1 MDCEKNEQLC
11 SVWKHQPSK
20 VTGNA
25 DQNPYIVMIRDAQV
39 FEYPGHTIKQEDIN
53 QWLATLGPQSPDH
66 RAPLIEWVI
75 EGEKL
80 MMRERER
87 KRSLE
92 HSESNWFARHVPGF
106 SHVEK
111 AFDDV
116 FRPSISYTFYLVG
129 KDNYSK
135 FAKIS
140 TFLLLILIPGSILVF
155 IGGIS
160 KILDVVD
167 PLPEIKQNP

>member
-1 MDCEKNEQLC
+1 
-11 SVWKHQPSK
+11 
-20 VTGNA
+20 
-25 DQNPYIVMIRDAQV
+25 
-39 FEYPGHTIKQEDIN
+39 
-53 QWLATLGPQSPDH
+53 
-66 RAPLIEWVI
+66 VI